1 MKKGTSIILIV
12 GIVMVSFL
20 FIGATV
26 SAIKTR
32 LALKNLYELVD
43 IGSKADIKTATASTS
58 VEDNLT
64 SLIYDFSDFDSID
77 VSSAIELYVVEGSQ
91 WEVKVEVA
99 SYYEESVKATQNGK
113 TVKLWM
119 KENPFLFL
127 RKNSEATVFI
137 TMPNIRNLETSGAT
151 KVEIDGFSLELF
163 DLDISGASKILF
175 KDFSTKKL
183 KIVASGASI
192 INFKDSEKV
201 LTELTLDLS
210 GASKVDLRNYKAKKI
225 DLDVSGATKLK
236 IGVDGSVI
244 IGEASGASKIDIYG
258 LVVSSQIDTSGATN
272 IRYHK

>member
-151 KVEIDGFSLELF
+151 KVEINGFSLELF

-236 IGVDGSVI
+236 IGVDGGVL